1 MVFGAGVR
9 RGSGSAKAQGARLL
23 ACGGRKREVTARM
36 DDSPPTTSRRHLES
50 GSGLT
55 VEANANGSIR
65 RMSHDGVLLNLFLG
79 DEIEG
84 GPANIYLRR
93 LGGHDAAIGL
103 LGTLSRKKV
112 RSNERSMTLVGE
124 WEGLHY
130 SLTLLIAPSAAA
142 WFWRLT
148 LENRG
153 EETQTLD
160 LIYVQDL
167 ALADYGAVRS
177 NEYYVSQYVDHSPL
191 SHPERGVVVASRQN
205 QDVGGR
211 NPWCVIG
218 SLRRGVSFATDV
230 LQVHGLSTRAG
241 GAPEA
246 VTRGLPGKRLQ
257 HEHSLAAIQ
266 DAPISLG
273 PGERA
278 ECGFFGWFERDHPA
292 ATSPADLAFVDLALT
307 LPEAKSN
314 SPHCPGKK
322 EVSTPPS
329 LFCSAP
335 LLHALEL
342 TEAEVVELFGSGMRE
357 VEREGGRLLS
367 FFCGDRSHVALKAK
381 ELGVLR
387 PHGQILRTGGGLVPD
402 EAALTSTV
410 WMSGVFNSM
419 LTQGH
424 VGVNRFLSTNRSYV
438 ALFRS
443 HGQRLFVDDGSGWRL
458 LDEPSAFEMTPEAC
472 RWFYKHEAGL
482 VRVESRALTE
492 SHELRLSIDVL
503 SGAPLRC
510 LLSNRIALDG
520 DDGAA
525 DATTRY
531 ERDDDGVFVRPNVD
545 SEVGRRFPDGGFHI
559 DLAPGARLERVGGDE
574 VLFPDGVSRGEPFLC
589 LVVAPARSIGFRI
602 QGRLLPSEPAAAE
615 TERYW
620 RSMSLGLGMHTPA
633 GSSLAQDAARLGEI
647 LPWFAQNA
655 LVHYLAPRG
664 LEQFSGGGWGARD
677 VAQGPVEMLLALG
690 RFEPLRDLL
699 LRLFRQQNPD
709 GDWPQW
715 FGVFERDKFFRAEDS
730 HGDIV
735 FWPLLALAR
744 YLSASGDR
752 SILDEE
758 APFFAEDGAA
768 AERTTI
774 GRHVE
779 RALTLIG
786 RRVVEGTHLAAY
798 DRGDWNDSLQP
809 ADASMRKKLCSS
821 WTVTLHHQTFVELA
835 DAYQQL
841 GLHVEAAHLRSG
853 AECVRRDFQRLLI
866 IDGVLA
872 GLASFHEP
880 DCIDYLLHPRD
891 RTTGVSYRLI
901 PMIHAI
907 ISGLFTPEQ
916 AREHL
921 ALIERH
927 LAAPD
932 GARLFDRPIEYRG
945 GSQKYFRRAESAAF
959 FGREIGLM
967 YTHAHL
973 RYAEALWRFGD
984 ADGFFRALCQANPI
998 GVRSLIGSAALR
1010 QANCYYTSS
1019 DAAFA
1024 DRYEARD
1031 QYERVMR
1038 GDVPTEGGWRV
1049 YSSGPGVAVR
1059 LILCCF
1065 LGLTQ
1070 EKSALFLDPAIPPSL
1085 DGLRIEIELFCRQF
1099 EVSYKIERIGCGLIS
1114 VNLNGADL
1122 PFTRRA
1128 NPYRLGAAE
1137 IAIEAVMSGIAAGVN
1152 RLSIRIG

>member
-1 MVFGAGVR
+1 
-9 RGSGSAKAQGARLL
+9 
-23 ACGGRKREVTARM
+23 M
-36 DDSPPTTSRRHLES
+36 DDSPPTSNRTRLES
-50 GSGLT
+50 RSGLT

-65 RMSHDGVLLNLFLG
+65 RMSHQGVLLNLFLG

-93 LGGHDAAIGL
+93 LDGRGGAIGL
-103 LGTLSRKKV
+103 LGPLSRKAV
-112 RSNERSMTLVGE
+112 RCDDRSMTLDGE
-124 WEGLHY
+124 WRDLRY
-130 SLTLLIAPSAAA
+130 SLTLVLARSDAA

-153 EETQTLD
+153 DDCQTLD
-160 LIYVQDL
+160 LIYAQDL
-167 ALADYGAVRS
+167 ALSDYGAARS
-177 NEYYVSQYVDHSPL
+177 SEYYVSQYVDHTPL
-191 SHPERGVVVASRQN
+191 SHPERGLVVASRQN
-205 QDVGGR
+205 QDIGGR

-218 SLRRGVSFATDV
+218 SLRRGVSFATDA
-230 LQVHGLSTRAG
+230 LQVYGLSTRAG
-241 GAPEA
+241 GVPEA
-246 VTRGLPGKRLQ
+246 LRRGLPGKRLQ

-266 DAPISLG
+266 DAPISLA
-273 PGERA
+273 PRERA
-278 ECGFFGWFERDHPA
+278 DCGFFGWFERDHPE
-292 ATSPADLAFVDLALT
+292 ATSPSDLALVDLALA
-307 LPEAKSN
+307 LPEAKSDW
-314 SPHCPGKK
+314 SRCTKDEGA
-322 EVSTPPS
+322 SATPS

-335 LLHALEL
+335 LLDAMEL
-342 TEAEVVELFGSGMRE
+342 TEAEVVGLFGDDMRE
-357 VEREGGRLLS
+357 AEREDGRLFS
-367 FFCGDRSHVALKAK
+367 FFSGERSHVALKAK
-381 ELGVLR
+381 ELAALR

-402 EAALTSTV
+402 EATLTTTA

-424 VGVNRFLSTNRSYV
+424 VGVNRFLTTNRSY
-438 ALFRS
+438 LGLSRS
-443 HGQRLFVDDGSGWRL
+443 HGQRLFIDGGSGWRL

-482 VRVESRALTE
+482 IRVESRALNE
-492 SHELRLSIDVL
+492 SHALRLSIDVL

-520 DDGAA
+520 DDGVDAA
-525 DATTRY
+525 AARY
-531 ERDDDGVFVRPNVD
+531 ERVGQDVFIRPNAD
-545 SEVGRRFPDGGFHI
+545 SEIGRRFPDGGFLI
-559 DLAPGARLERVGGDE
+559 ELLAGASLERVAGDE
-574 VLFPDGVSRGEPFLC
+574 ALFPDGASRREPFLC
-589 LVVAPARSIGFRI
+589 LFVAPAKSVCFRI
-602 QGRLLPSEPAAAE
+602 QGRLLPPEPAAAME
-615 TERYW
+615 TGGFW
-620 RSMSLGLGMHTPA
+620 RGMSLGLCMHPPA
-633 GSSLAQDAARLGEI
+633 ESPLAQNAARLGEI

-677 VAQGPVEMLLALG
+677 VTQGPVEMLLALG

-699 LRLFRQQNPD
+699 LRVFRQQNPD

-715 FGVFERDKFFRAEDS
+715 FGVFDRDRCSRAEDS

-752 SILDEE
+752 SVLDEE
-758 APFFAEDGAA
+758 ASFFGEEKAGG
-768 AERTTI
+768 ERATI
-774 GRHVE
+774 GRHVG
-779 RALTLIG
+779 RALTLINN
-786 RRVVEGTHLAAY
+786 RVIYGTHLVAY
-798 DRGDWNDSLQP
+798 GRGDWNDALQP
-809 ADASMRKKLCSS
+809 ADASMREKLCSS
-821 WTVTLHHQTFVELA
+821 WTVTLHHQTFISLA
-835 DAYQQL
+835 DAYLQL
-841 GLHVEAAHLRSG
+841 GFEVLATKLRIQ
-853 AECVRRDFQRLLI
+853 AERVRKDFQRLLI
-866 IDGVLA
+866 ADGVLA
-872 GLASFHEP
+872 GLALFHKTDRVE
-880 DCIDYLLHPRD
+880 YLLHPRD
-891 RTTGVSYRLI
+891 ATTGVSYRLL

-907 ISGLFTPEQ
+907 ISGLFTPKQ

-921 ALIERH
+921 AIIERH
-927 LAAPD
+927 LSAPD

-945 GSQKYFRRAESAAF
+945 GIQKYFRRAESAAF

-973 RYAEALWRFGD
+973 RYAEALWRYGD

-998 GVRSLIGSAALR
+998 GVRDLIHSAALR

-1038 GDVPTEGGWRV
+1038 GAVSMEGGWRV

-1070 EKSALFLDPAIPPSL
+1070 EKSSLVLDPAIPPSL
-1085 DGLRIEIELFCRQF
+1085 DGLRIEVELFGRPF
-1099 EVSYKIERIGCGLIS
+1099 EVSYRVKRIGCGLIG
-1114 VNLNGADL
+1114 VKFNGADL
-1122 PFTRRA
+1122 AFSRRA

-1137 IAIEAVMSGIAAGVN
+1137 IPVEAVMSRIVAGVN
-1152 RLSIRIG
+1152 RLSMRIG